1 MIKRAGFGL
10 ALAALIGVFAATP
23 AVAGDNEKEQGHE
36 KHGRNSSPFVV
47 GVWKFIPNQDP
58 TQPPSVDT
66 EVRFINPTKLTV
78 TLEYAFFDL
87 AGNFCGCDRDT
98 FQPNKTT
105 IYSMNDETTTQSPI
119 GKPVF
124 TCPGESPP
132 SMSGALKSIVFLNRG
147 QQIFLD
153 EASQVGF
160 TTHVFGAVTEGSDHS
175 LTGNVM
181 TESGMQPVPINDE
194 TRKEIQEIHD
204 LCVTV
209 NGPL

>member
-1 MIKRAGFGL
+1 MLKRSRFAL
-10 ALAALIGVFAATP
+10 ALSALIAAFAAMP
-23 AVAGDNEKEQGHE
+23 AAAGDNDNGQGHE
-36 KHGRNSSPFVV
+36 KEHGRNSSPFVV
-47 GVWKFIPNQDP
+47 GVWKFIPSQDP
-58 TQPPSVDT
+58 TKPNVDT

-87 AGNFCGCDRDT
+87 SGNFCGCDRDT
-98 FQPNKTT
+98 FEPNKTT
-105 IYSMNDETTTQSPI
+105 IYSMNDETTTSSPI

-124 TCPGESPP
+124 TCPNESPP

-147 QQIFLD
+147 QQILLD

-181 TESGMQPVPINDE
+181 TEAGMQPVPINDE